1 MTKAEELKLLEQ
13 IAELIKSAGEDSYI
27 CMTFDGI
34 TDVCRSNIE
43 NDFGNQPVR
52 DLADE
57 RMMRVAVER
66 EAEMAKKNVD
76 SLQKMCDECLSEV
89 EELRK
94 RNGALELDCKG
105 MEKRITEL
113 TDERDAMTD
122 SAEGLREILEKSEE
136 EATNASR
143 MNNEYKEIVAEKDM
157 EILRLKAEIY
167 DLRNGV
173 WN

>member
-1 MTKAEELKLLEQ
+1 MTKAEELKILDQ
-13 IAELIKSAGEDSYI
+13 IAELIKSAGADSYI

-57 RMMRVAVER
+57 RMMRVAAER

-89 EELRK
+89 DELRK
-94 RNGALELDCKG
+94 L
-105 MEKRITEL
+105 
-113 TDERDAMTD
+113 
-122 SAEGLREILEKSEE
+122 SAEWEQNAHDAGDLYCELEKEC
-136 EATNASR
+136 AV
-143 MNNEYKEIVAEKDM
+143 KDVEICN
-157 EILRLKAEIY
+157 LKAEIVHMKLERMTY
-167 DLRNGV
+167 AEYAELYESMRKE
-173 WN
+173 